1 MELKLL
7 ANTEPRKR
15 FHLIRR
21 LRNAANHADSLEKLC
36 QGSLCD
42 ARTKLEAQV
51 EMLLITIQV
60 PYSYY
65 LYSPIFGQLFCVY
78 FDRHMHHT

>member
-21 LRNAANHADSLEKLC
+21 LRKAATHAESLEKLC
-36 QGSLCD
+36 EGELCD

-51 EMLLITIQV
+51 IM
-60 PYSYY
+60 PY
-65 LYSPIFGQLFCVY
+65 Y
-78 FDRHMHHT
+78 F

>member
-21 LRNAANHADSLEKLC
+21 LRNAAGHADSLEKLC
-36 QGSLCD
+36 QGELCD

-51 EMLLITIQV
+51 IDHLHVSVTTSKILLFNSSNINGKFAQN
-60 PYSYY
+60 
-65 LYSPIFGQLFCVY
+65 L
-78 FDRHMHHT
+78 